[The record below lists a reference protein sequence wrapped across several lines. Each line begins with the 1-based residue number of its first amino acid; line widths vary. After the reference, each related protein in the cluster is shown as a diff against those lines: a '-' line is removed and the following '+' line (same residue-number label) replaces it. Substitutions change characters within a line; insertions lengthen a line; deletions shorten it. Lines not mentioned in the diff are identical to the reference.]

1 MLRRTR
7 PQTERR
13 RFALC
18 QQSMA
23 ALRQQNTQTNCR
35 IGGIQQW
42 QTISELQHITR
53 PKISRSLW
61 IQTDCLKNS
70 GNSRP
75 LWYPKAS
82 KSSKSEVKINS
93 TKAICRKQSK
103 IPFTLSCVPARAE
116 NRKYKAIALRL
127 KVKHTRLYETKNAAS
142 LRLFLCFI
150 LFPNLRTQILDRPK
164 TQSRSF

>member
-35 IGGIQQW
+35 IGGIKQW
-42 QTISELQHITR
+42 QTISELQRITR

-61 IQTDCLKNS
+61 TQTVTIRFTNS
-70 GNSRP
+70 
-75 LWYPKAS
+75 A
-82 KSSKSEVKINS
+82 NS
-93 TKAICRKQSK
+93 TVRCLPKY
-103 IPFTLSCVPARAE
+103 LSE
-116 NRKYKAIALRL
+116 
-127 KVKHTRLYETKNAAS
+127 
-142 LRLFLCFI
+142 
-150 LFPNLRTQILDRPK
+150 
-164 TQSRSF
+164 